1 MKKLRMHAVV
11 GRMQAPSTSTCVA
24 TLGAALLLVH
34 LWRRRRP
41 RFAFDGPLDRSG
53 VHTVKHE
60 LPVLMHG
67 EAAVEALNMWVADM
81 ELPCCDRIRGA
92 IMDRA
97 QHPTFGYTIQPREI
111 WSRVGRWM
119 VERQG
124 HPSAPDPSSFVFSAS
139 VVTSFWNVLEACTA
153 PGDRVL
159 LMTPL
164 YAPLQQAVS
173 SSGRVLVPHA
183 LQLSQERGRYE
194 IDLPRLE
201 ADLQGVSLLLLC
213 SPHNPSGT
221 VWRRSELAAVASAC
235 ARRGVTLV
243 ADEIWADWPLPGAE
257 PFVPCRAVVPADG
270 GGPRL
275 ITLGA
280 PTKSWSLAGLH
291 ASFLVIEDDELRQQY
306 TRRAL
311 PAFLAFGSTFAT
323 TAMLAAYEHGA
334 PWLDAAR
341 AHVRANVDV
350 LCSLL
355 RAHVPEVVPLPPEAT
370 YLVWLDCSRLGLAP
384 AALHDFLLRRAKL
397 HLSAGEEFAPEA
409 AQFMRINVAC
419 SRPMLLEAVGRLRR
433 AVETLREQHLK
444 RILDLD

>member
-1 MKKLRMHAVV
+1 
-11 GRMQAPSTSTCVA
+11 MQQPTSSCVA
-24 TLGAALLLVH
+24 ALGATLLLVH
-34 LWRRRRP
+34 LWRQRRRRP
-41 RFAFDGPLDRSG
+41 RFDFDRPLDRSH
-53 VHTVKHE
+53 VHTVKHV
-60 LPVLMHG
+60 LPVFMHG
-67 EAAVEALNMWVADM
+67 EAAAEALNMWVADM
-81 ELPCCDRIRGA
+81 ELPCCGRIRRA

-111 WSRVGRWM
+111 WSLVGKWM

-124 HPSAPDPSSFVFSAS
+124 HPSAPDPDSFVFSAS

-164 YAPLQQAVS
+164 YAPLQEAVR
-173 SSGRVLVPHA
+173 SSGRVLVPHV

-194 IDLPRLE
+194 IDLKRLE
-201 ADLQGVSLLLLC
+201 TDLQGVSLLLLC

-221 VWRRSELAAVASAC
+221 VWRRWELAAVASAC
-235 ARRGVTLV
+235 ARHGVILV
-243 ADEIWADWPLPGAE
+243 ADEIWADWSLPGAE
-257 PFVPCRAVVPADG
+257 PVVPCRAVVTADG
-270 GGPRL
+270 APRL

-291 ASFLVIEDDELRQQY
+291 ASFLVIEDAELRQRY
-306 TRRAL
+306 TRRVL

-323 TAMLAAYEHGA
+323 AAMLAAYEHGA

-341 AHVRANVDV
+341 AHVRANVEL
-350 LCSLL
+350 LCYLL
-355 RAHVPEVVPLPPEAT
+355 RAYVPEVVPLPPEAT

-384 AALHDFLLRRAKL
+384 KALHDFMLRSARL

-409 AQFMRINVAC
+409 AQYMRMNVAC
-419 SRPMLLEAVGRLRR
+419 PRPMLLEAVGRLQG
-433 AVETLREQHLK
+433 AVERLRAERAGQ
-444 RILDLD
+444 